1 MSASAP
7 RQIKLGMFL
16 RPAAHHVAGW
26 RHQDAWADGGLNFSK
41 YVEMAQTAER
51 GLFDLM
57 FSADALTGERYDRE
71 TLSRT
76 SYVAWIEPMS
86 LLTALAPVTR
96 KIGLVCT
103 ATTTYDEPYH
113 IARRFASLDLI
124 SGGRSGWNLVTSAN
138 NAEAQNFGRDEH
150 LPKHERYRRAR
161 EFVDVVRGLWDSWD
175 DDAFVFDKADG
186 RFYDP
191 DKRHVLDHKGEFF
204 KVRGPLTVSRSP
216 QGQPVIV
223 QAGAS
228 DDGRQLAA
236 ETAEVVFCAHQTIEA
251 AQSYYADVKTRME
264 RCGRDPDHL
273 KIMPG
278 LSVFV
283 GRTRQEAQDKF
294 DELQNLIHPEVGVAL
309 LSKYIAWDLTGY
321 DVDGPV
327 PVVPQDRGAP
337 TRSALLSDTAQA
349 EGLTIRQLYQRIA
362 GGRGHYQVIGSAK
375 DIVDMMEDWF
385 TTGAADGFNV
395 LPPFF
400 PNSLDDFVELVV
412 PELQRRRLYRTAYTG
427 STLRENLG
435 LPRPAN
441 QHAARAAKS
450 QAAE

>member
-1 MSASAP
+1 MN
-7 RQIKLGMFL
+7 RTRLIKLGMFL
-16 RPAAHHVAGW
+16 RPAGHHVAGW
-26 RHQDAWADGGLNFSK
+26 RHKDAWADGGLSFPK
-41 YVEMAQTAER
+41 YIEMARTAER

-86 LLTALAPVTR
+86 LLTALAPVTQN
-96 KIGLVCT
+96 IGLVCT

-124 SGGRSGWNLVTSAN
+124 SGGRAGWNLVTSAN
-138 NAEAQNFGRDEH
+138 AAEAANFSRDEH
-150 LPKHERYRRAR
+150 LPKPVRYRLAR
-161 EFVDVVRGLWDSWD
+161 EFVDIVRGLWDSWD
-175 DDAFVFDKADG
+175 EDAFLFDKADG
-186 RFYDP
+186 RFYHP
-191 DKRHVLDHKGEFF
+191 DRRHVLDHKGEFF
-204 KVRGPLTVSRSP
+204 QVRGPLTVSRSP
-216 QGQPVIV
+216 QGQPVVV

-228 DDGRQLAA
+228 DEGRQLAA

-251 AQSYYADVKTRME
+251 ALAFYADVKGRMVC
-264 RCGRDPDHL
+264 CGREPEHL

-278 LSVFV
+278 LGVMV
-283 GRTRQEAQDKF
+283 GRTRQEAQDKYE
-294 DELQNLIHPEVGVAL
+294 ELQNLIHPEVGIAL

-337 TRSALLSDTAQA
+337 TRSALLSDTARA

-362 GGRGHYQVIGSAK
+362 GGRGHYQIVGSPK
-375 DIVDMMEDWF
+375 DVVDMMEEWF
-385 TTGAADGFNV
+385 TTAAADGFNV

-400 PNSLDDFVELVV
+400 PNSLDEFVELVV
-412 PELQRRRLYRTAYTG
+412 PELQRRSLYRTAYEG
-427 STLRENLG
+427 KTLRENLG
-435 LPRPAN
+435 LPRPAGRY
-441 QHAARAAKS
+441 ARSSAGA